1 MLGATRYAAA
11 GAHGPVDQRLV
22 RGGRAQHH
30 LRVVN
35 HLPLSSMRSGN
46 AAVCAAGREGNYI
59 WSASR
64 MDISGGEEEN
74 IPRPFGHR
82 KRRARS
88 RSEYRNAESHER
100 FEFDAQPR
108 PRYGANTGAGT
119 IVSTPGT
126 LRRLGARCGKWDKW
140 RKNRTQHPFAREQK
154 VVRRGRAGNARLH
167 SPHGPYTRLTDPVDK
182 IRRRA
187 REIRDRTRWTRAN
200 IDVACRARLPGFQGK
215 NRGECGGGLAGERA

>member
-1 MLGATRYAAA
+1 VLGATRYAAA

-126 LRRLGARCGKWDKW
+126 LRRLGARCKNKWDKTATPAS
-140 RKNRTQHPFAREQK
+140 RAKGREARASRERASPSASRTVHEA
-154 VVRRGRAGNARLH
+154 
-167 SPHGPYTRLTDPVDK
+167 HGPGR
-182 IRRRA
+182 
-187 REIRDRTRWTRAN
+187 
-200 IDVACRARLPGFQGK
+200 
-215 NRGECGGGLAGERA
+215 

>member
-1 MLGATRYAAA
+1 MLGATGYAAA

-35 HLPLSSMRSGN
+35 HRPLSSMRSGN
-46 AAVCAAGREGNYI
+46 AAVCAAGGGELYLVSVAYGY
-59 WSASR
+59 
-64 MDISGGEEEN
+64 SGGMEEN

-126 LRRLGARCGKWDKW
+126 LRRLGARCWKWDKW
-140 RKNRTQHPFAREQK
+140 RKNRNTRGSRAKGREARASRE
-154 VVRRGRAGNARLH
+154 RA
-167 SPHGPYTRLTDPVDK
+167 SPSASRTVHEAHGPGR
-182 IRRRA
+182 
-187 REIRDRTRWTRAN
+187 
-200 IDVACRARLPGFQGK
+200 
-215 NRGECGGGLAGERA
+215 

>member
-1 MLGATRYAAA
+1 VLGATRNAAA

-30 LRVVN
+30 LRVVYR
-35 HLPLSSMRSGN
+35 PPFVD
-46 AAVCAAGREGNYI
+46 AVWKRRRLRRGE
-59 WSASR
+59 
-64 MDISGGEEEN
+64 GGELDLVSVAYDIWGVEEN
-74 IPRPFGHR
+74 IPRPFGPR

-88 RSEYRNAESHER
+88 RREYRNAESHER
-100 FEFDAQPR
+100 FEFDARPR

-167 SPHGPYTRLTDPVDK
+167 RPHGPYTRLTDPVDK

-200 IDVACRARLPGFQGK
+200 IDVACRARLPGFQGE